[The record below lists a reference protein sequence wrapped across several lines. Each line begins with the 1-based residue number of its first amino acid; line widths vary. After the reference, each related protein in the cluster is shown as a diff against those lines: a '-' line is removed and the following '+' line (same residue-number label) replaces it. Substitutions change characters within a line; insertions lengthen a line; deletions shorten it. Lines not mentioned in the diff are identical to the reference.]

1 MLFIAEKVLAILKL
15 IVQEYSELRKYSYM
29 DPLTNTYNRRKFE
42 ETLQEIIESQY
53 MSVFTVVLFDVDAF
67 KHINDTYGHAA
78 GDYALK
84 EVCKL
89 VRIKLKKEN
98 TSGQLFRYGG
108 DEFFIIFR
116 NNLEEEVKE
125 IMEDI
130 VNMVSTYD
138 FEYEK
143 SSFKASISVGAVE
156 VVGAQEQ
163 QEIINDVDKKL
174 YIAKSKG
181 KNQVVY

>member
-29 DPLTNTYNRRKFE
+29 DTLTNTYNRRKFE

-78 GDYALK
+78 GDHTLK
-84 EVCKL
+84 EICEL

-130 VNMVSTYD
+130 VDMVSTYD

-143 SSFKASISVGAVE
+143 NSFKASISVGAVE

>member
-1 MLFIAEKVLAILKL
+1 
-15 IVQEYSELRKYSYM
+15 
-29 DPLTNTYNRRKFE
+29 
-42 ETLQEIIESQY
+42 
-53 MSVFTVVLFDVDAF
+53 
-67 KHINDTYGHAA
+67 
-78 GDYALK
+78 
-84 EVCKL
+84 
-89 VRIKLKKEN
+89 
-98 TSGQLFRYGG
+98 
-108 DEFFIIFR
+108 
-116 NNLEEEVKE
+116 
-125 IMEDI
+125 MEDI

>member
-29 DPLTNTYNRRKFE
+29 DTLTNTYNRRKFE

-78 GDYALK
+78 GDYTLK
-84 EVCKL
+84 EICEL
-89 VRIKLKKEN
+89 VRIKLKNEN

-116 NNLEEEVKE
+116 NNREEEVKE
-125 IMEDI
+125 IIGDI
-130 VNMVSTYD
+130 VDMVSTYD
-138 FEYEK
+138 FKYEK
-143 SSFKASISVGAVE
+143 NSFKASISVGAVE
-156 VVGAQEQ
+156 VVDTQEQ